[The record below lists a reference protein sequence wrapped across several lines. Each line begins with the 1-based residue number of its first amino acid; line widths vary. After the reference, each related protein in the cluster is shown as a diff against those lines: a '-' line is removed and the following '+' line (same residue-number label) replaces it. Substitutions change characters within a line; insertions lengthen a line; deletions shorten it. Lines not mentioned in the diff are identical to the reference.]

1 MREVERTQWV
11 RATPTE
17 LDRVLSPATVVDW
30 EGSFDVR
37 DVEDTDDGTVVTAGG
52 PGVEFRMRFEDRPNG
67 YYYEQVGDGPFDYM
81 ETWLAFESDDDGS
94 SVHARSSVALGVRLP
109 FVDRVAA
116 WKRGGEL
123 GRLLDRIDD
132 EA

>member
-1 MREVERTQWV
+1 MREVERTRWV
-11 RATPTE
+11 RATPAE
-17 LDRVLSPATVVDW
+17 VDRLLSPATVVDW

-37 DVEDTDDGTVVTAGG
+37 GVEDDENETVVTTGG
-52 PGVEFRMRFEDRPNG
+52 TGVEFRLRFEDRPDG
-67 YYYEQVGDGPFDYM
+67 YYYEQTGDGPFDHM
-81 ETWLAFESDDDGS
+81 ETWLTVTPEDDGAT
-94 SVHARSSVALGVRLP
+94 VRARSSVSLGVRLP